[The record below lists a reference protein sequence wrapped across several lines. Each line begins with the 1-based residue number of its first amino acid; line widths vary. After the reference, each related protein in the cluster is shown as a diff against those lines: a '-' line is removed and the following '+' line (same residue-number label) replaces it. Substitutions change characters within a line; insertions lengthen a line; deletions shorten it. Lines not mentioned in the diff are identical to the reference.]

1 MLHRVTHRVTDSPK
15 AGATPQDNLGP
26 LRCTATLSGANG
38 EARTLDLLFTKQ
50 LLYQLSYI
58 GTMRRIV
65 AERAEAV
72 KSSPVCYNFR
82 LYHAAGQL
90 PLWEIICARGVA
102 HPLQF
107 SYDGRTPGS

>member
-1 MLHRVTHRVTDSPK
+1 MALPQLANQLQTDLLPKTLRGSLDRVTDSPR

-26 LRCTATLSGANG
+26 RHYNARLCGANG

-72 KSSPVCYNFR
+72 KSSPVCYNFC

-90 PLWEIICARGVA
+90 P
-102 HPLQF
+102 PLGD
-107 SYDGRTPGS
+107 YLC